1 MKKVRKSIVT
11 SVLLILLSLSLVAC
25 QGTTPSN
32 TQPGTGTSATTA
44 KPQENV
50 TLDFPSWQATE
61 PGFADFWAKLIE
73 DFKVKYPNV
82 TINLYQVP
90 YSGYV
95 DTLVT
100 RFSSNTP
107 PDICHIPTAFFDAFY
122 GQGWFDVLDDRF
134 AKTDILEKWT
144 PLQST
149 MQREGKNYGLLLMG
163 YGYSMFYNEKI
174 FKDAGVQV
182 PTDMDSFVAAARALT
197 KDTDNDGNVDQFGWG
212 TCSITSPS
220 LYYGVSSL
228 VIGNE
233 SHWTKGDT
241 TELNF
246 DDPKLIEAV
255 KIYKLMY
262 TEKLIPMGLSI
273 EQMRSFFFE
282 GKIAM
287 IFDGPW
293 VYAMK
298 DTAPAEIQDYF
309 KIARVPFKKVVG
321 AASNSMHIP
330 VMLDAYKKDLVWDFI
345 SQIATD
351 EYQVEYARLTKST
364 PPKAGILTD
373 EFIKENPHFTFF
385 TEAAAEAVNNV
396 TVGYQAVHTEF
407 SKIIVDGM
415 VDMVT
420 NDLTPEE
427 ALRKIEEA
435 IKREIDLP

>member
-1 MKKVRKSIVT
+1 MKKVSKEVIV
-11 SVLLILLSLSLVAC
+11 SLLLFVMVLSLVAC
-25 QGTTPSN
+25 QGTNTPSD
-32 TQPGTGTSATTA
+32 ATTGSNVVVTTA
-44 KPQENV
+44 QEKI

-61 PGFADFWAKLIE
+61 PGFADFWVKLIE
-73 DFKVKYPNV
+73 DFKAKHPNV

-122 GQGWFDVLDDRF
+122 GQGWFDTLDDRF
-134 AKTDILEKWT
+134 ATTDILKKWT

-174 FKDAGVQV
+174 FSDANVDV
-182 PTDMDSFVAAARALT
+182 PTDMESFVAAARALT
-197 KDTDNDGNVDQFGWG
+197 KDTNNDGNIDQFGWG

-220 LYYGVSSL
+220 LYYGVSAL
-228 VIGNE
+228 LIGNG

-246 DDPKLIEAV
+246 DDPLLLDAV
-255 KIYKLMY
+255 ATYKSMY
-262 TEKLIPMGLSI
+262 SEKLIPMGLSI

-282 GKIAM
+282 GKIGM

-298 DTAPAEIQDYF
+298 STAPAELQDSF
-309 KIARVPFKKVVG
+309 KIARVPFKRVVG

-330 VMLDAYKKDLVWDFI
+330 VILEDSKKDLVWDFI
-345 SQIATD
+345 SQITTD
-351 EYQVEYARLTKST
+351 EYQVQYAKLTNST
-364 PPKAGILTD
+364 PPKSGILTD
-373 EFIKENPHFTFF
+373 EFIGEYPQFKFF

-396 TVGYQAVHTEF
+396 TAGYQSVHTEF

-420 NDLTPEE
+420 NNLTPET
-427 ALRKIEEA
+427 ALKKIEET
-435 IKREIDLP
+435 IKRDIDLP